1 LLAELK
7 EIVVDFGPVRAVD
20 HVNFSVRSG
29 EIHAL
34 LGENGAGKSTLMNV
48 LAGTFPPDSGSI
60 YVKGEPVRFSSAKS
74 AMDKGIRLIHQELN
88 LCNDL
93 KVYENLYLAQE
104 IKGKSGLLDS
114 HQMIE
119 CAQRVFETMGA
130 NIDPKAPVSSLQ
142 TAEKQLVE
150 IARAL
155 LFSCEIIIMDEP
167 TTALSG
173 RDIKNLFNI
182 MRTLK
187 TRGVG
192 FVYISHKM
200 PEIFEVCDTFTVLRD
215 GKWIADGNIAD
226 VNEKQISEMM
236 TGKALLESDF
246 ASRKSNVQPEIA
258 LSVNNLNSDGIRDIS
273 FELKKGEILSVT
285 GLHGSGRDQLADALF
300 GVQGYTGEVIKDGK
314 QIKGGIESHLKA
326 GIAMVPRNRKERGIL
341 NDLNILDN
349 LSMGFFNTK
358 LKSLLI
364 SPKKERE
371 RFMRRQE
378 ELSIRADRPSNPIT
392 SLSGGNQQ
400 KVILGRWLEADADI
414 LLFDNPTQGIDVGT
428 KYEIYKLMLSLSA
441 QGKSI
446 IMFSSEFAE
455 IMKVSDRCIV
465 MFRGEIN
472 KILNRDEISEESLM
486 YYSTGAIIEEKQHA

>member
-1 LLAELK
+1 MLAELK

-20 HVNFSVRSG
+20 NVNFSVRPG

-93 KVYENLYLAQE
+93 RVYENLYLAQE
-104 IKGKSGLLDS
+104 IKGKGGLLDS
-114 HQMIE
+114 KQMIE

-187 TRGVG
+187 ARGVG

-258 LSVNNLNSDGIRDIS
+258 LSVNNLNSDGIKDIS

-300 GVQGYTGEVIKDGK
+300 GVQSYTGEVIKDGK

-341 NDLNILDN
+341 NDLSILDN

-364 SPKKERE
+364 SPKKERG
-371 RFMRRQE
+371 RFRRRQQD
-378 ELSIRADRPSNPIT
+378 LSIRADRPSNPIT

-472 KILNRDEISEESLM
+472 RILNRDEISEESLM